1 VTHLSA
7 RGEPQAREK
16 RNARGVS
23 GAGCFVTGTDTGVGK
38 TLVGCAIVRALR
50 ARGLD
55 VAVRKPIE
63 TGVGADGPLDAQA
76 LREAAGSREP
86 LDAICP
92 VALPLPAAPS
102 VAAVEAGHDVSIE
115 RVLTNL
121 RAAIAAHTFTL
132 VEGAGGLLVPI
143 AAGYTM
149 ADLARDLAL
158 PLVVVAR
165 ARLGTLNHTHLT
177 LDAARARGLRI
188 AGVVISHGDGAL
200 SAADAKNLAWLRSEL
215 GTLIVGEIPPLAPGA
230 TPAADA
236 IDVETLLG
244 RCG

>member
-1 VTHLSA
+1 MGADDAPRA
-7 RGEPQAREK
+7 RGQAGAAEP
-16 RNARGVS
+16 
-23 GAGCFVTGTDTGVGK
+23 GAGCFITGTDTGVGK
-38 TLVGCAIVRALR
+38 TLVACALARALR
-50 ARGLD
+50 AGGVD

-63 TGVGADGPLDAQA
+63 TGVGADGPLDARA
-76 LREAAGSREP
+76 LREAAGSNEP

-102 VAAVEAGHDVSIE
+102 VAAAEAGHDVSIE
-115 RVLTNL
+115 RALENVRDALA
-121 RAAIAAHTFTL
+121 RAPFTI

-143 AAGYTM
+143 TAGYTM

-177 LDAARARGLRI
+177 LEAARAHGLRI

-200 SAADAKNLAWLRSEL
+200 SAADAKNLSWLRSEL

-230 TPAADA
+230 LPAPDA
-236 IDVETLLG
+236 IDVATLRA
-244 RCG
+244 RCR